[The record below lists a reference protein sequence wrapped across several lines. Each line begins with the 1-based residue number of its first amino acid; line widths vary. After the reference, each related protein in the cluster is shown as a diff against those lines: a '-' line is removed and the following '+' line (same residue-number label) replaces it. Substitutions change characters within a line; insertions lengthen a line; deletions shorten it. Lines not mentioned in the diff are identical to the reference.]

1 MLTTIIDK
9 IYCKILLLK
18 DELMK
23 LLNKLVSNLSV
34 IYIMTFQCI
43 VIIFNSF
50 IAFIIFFTRYETE
63 NN

>member
-9 IYCKILLLK
+9 IYCRILLLK